1 MESAL
6 TGETGDNLMDTT
18 DIGETAGAQGG
29 VPAWLETFPALQAVK
44 DPVWL
49 EVMQRARV
57 AELPQG
63 YPVFRDGDPCERYIL
78 VLSGATSVF
87 KDFESGKQM
96 LLYRLGAGEAC
107 SLTTSVLLAGG
118 VYSASAVTEAETR
131 AVLIAAADFHRA
143 FDESKGFRDYVCSTF
158 GGRVRDLIML
168 IESVVTRQVDVR
180 LAKWLLRNR
189 HEGDTIEVSHRELA
203 FELGTAREVVSRQLK
218 DFANSGWVQVSRRSI
233 AIADENALRNIA
245 AGCGQ

>member
-1 MESAL
+1 
-6 TGETGDNLMDTT
+6 
-18 DIGETAGAQGG
+18 
-29 VPAWLETFPALQAVK
+29 
-44 DPVWL
+44 
-49 EVMQRARV
+49 
-57 AELPQG
+57 
-63 YPVFRDGDPCERYIL
+63 
-78 VLSGATSVF
+78 
-87 KDFESGKQM
+87 
-96 LLYRLGAGEAC
+96 
-107 SLTTSVLLAGG
+107 
-118 VYSASAVTEAETR
+118 VTEAETR
-131 AVLIAAADFHRA
+131 AVLIAAPDFHRA

-189 HEGDTIEVSHRELA
+189 HEVSHRELA

-245 AGCGQ
+245 AGCGH